1 MQWGFIMDVQNRIFG
16 YQNTLIYDVWMLSA
30 SLGVNPS
37 LIITALT
44 KHAMFYISTKT
55 IN

>member
-16 YQNTLIYDVWMLSA
+16 YQNMLIYDGWLLSA
-30 SLGVNPS
+30 SLGLNPS
-37 LIITALT
+37 LTITVIT
-44 KHAMFYISTKT
+44 KHAMSYIFTKT